1 MKIHILSNPIS
12 VSRYNG
18 HIDDVVVVNSNF
30 IGNLF
35 RKKFKKKAIVASRYK
50 ALFIYLFFILLCKFN
65 KQRYFHV
72 YHEGNNYIFDLL
84 WLVFKPTVYRT
95 EYYGL
100 EAMEPVDK
108 SQVINSNYF
117 NLIKILKLT
126 NCFEYFGSTD
136 DVGKPDIYWFRVK
149 DAWVADNIKPEPSHL
164 GACEDEKTALL
175 LVGTDVHQD
184 SELIEVINRI
194 ITCLLANS
202 FSISIKD
209 HPNPDFQLLKK
220 DSLISIENI
229 NVLNPE
235 SLAED
240 YVNDYYHA
248 IGFGSTGILNFKC
261 PISAYRF
268 LKQSEKVQ
276 QKIAH
281 LENTSRA
288 LGSIVHFPVNEK
300 ELMDYIK

>member
-1 MKIHILSNPIS
+1 MKIHILSNAIS

-18 HIDDVVVVNSNF
+18 HIDDVVIVNSDL

-35 RKKFKKKAIVASRYK
+35 RKKFKKKAIVASRYTG
-50 ALFIYLFFILLCKFN
+50 LFIYLFFILLCKFN

-84 WLVFKPTVYRT
+84 WLVFNPTVYRT

-100 EAMEPVDK
+100 EALVSVDK

-117 NLIKILKLT
+117 KLIKILKLT
-126 NCFEYFGSTD
+126 NCFEYFRSVD
-136 DVGKPDIYWFRVK
+136 DAGKPDIYWFRVMDK
-149 DAWVADNIKPEPSHL
+149 WVADNIKPESSQL
-164 GACEDEKTALL
+164 ATFEDEKTALL
-175 LVGTDVHQD
+175 LVGTDVYED

-202 FSISIKD
+202 FSVSIKD

-220 DSLISIENI
+220 NSLNNIQGI

-240 YVNDYYHA
+240 YVNEYCYG
-248 IGFGSTGILNFKC
+248 IGFGSTGILNFKR
-261 PISAYRF
+261 PISAYGF
-268 LKQSEKVQ
+268 LNQSEKVQ
-276 QKIAH
+276 QRIAH
-281 LENTSRA
+281 LENISRA
-288 LGSIVHFPVNEK
+288 LRASVYFPVNEK
-300 ELMDYIK
+300 ELMEYIK

>member
-18 HIDDVVVVNSNF
+18 HIDDVVIVNSNF

-117 NLIKILKLT
+117 
-126 NCFEYFGSTD
+126 Y
-136 DVGKPDIYWFRVK
+136 
-149 DAWVADNIKPEPSHL
+149 
-164 GACEDEKTALL
+164 
-175 LVGTDVHQD
+175 
-184 SELIEVINRI
+184 
-194 ITCLLANS
+194 
-202 FSISIKD
+202 
-209 HPNPDFQLLKK
+209 
-220 DSLISIENI
+220 
-229 NVLNPE
+229 
-235 SLAED
+235 
-240 YVNDYYHA
+240 
-248 IGFGSTGILNFKC
+248 
-261 PISAYRF
+261 
-268 LKQSEKVQ
+268 
-276 QKIAH
+276 
-281 LENTSRA
+281 
-288 LGSIVHFPVNEK
+288 
-300 ELMDYIK
+300 